1 MEFMSRRVDWK
12 MVAVV
17 LVIFA
22 VGLLTG
28 SAFTGKT
35 ISGSPATPPL
45 TRIEAPDQA
54 INTEISFQS
63 GFAPIVAKDLPAVV
77 NISSSKIVR
86 SQTMPL
92 FDDPFFQRFFGR
104 QFQIPREQRAKSLG
118 SGVIVS
124 PDGYILTNNH
134 VVEGASD
141 ITVALADKRE
151 FQAKTVGTDP
161 RTDIA
166 VLKVNASN
174 LPVLPLGDSAR
185 VRVGEFAI
193 AIGNPFGI
201 GQTVTMGIISAIGR
215 GNLGIE
221 DYEDFI
227 QTDAA
232 INPGNSGGALVDS
245 HGDLIGINTAIL
257 SGQGGG
263 GNQGIGFAIPVN
275 MARQVMD
282 QILKTGKVTR
292 GYLGAWI
299 QPITPELAKAF
310 NLKQSGGALLSDLE
324 PGGPAAKAGLQRGD
338 IVLALNGQSV
348 ADNNSFRLKVSM
360 TPPGSTLRLKVLRNG
375 SEMDVPVTVGEMP
388 AKDDSAA
395 AGSEQRGGTPSAALK
410 GLTVDELTPQLARQL
425 GLPARTSGIVI
436 TDVEAGTPAERAG
449 LSRGDIIQEINRRQ
463 VTSLR
468 DFDQLTR
475 GLGNQPVLLLINR
488 GGNTIFAVVQP

>member
-1 MEFMSRRVDWK
+1 MAV
-12 MVAVV
+12 VV

-22 VGLLTG
+22 AGLLTS

-35 ISGSPATPPL
+35 VIGSSAALPL

-54 INTEISFQS
+54 IGAGISFEN

-92 FDDPFFQRFFGR
+92 FDDPFFQQFFGR

-134 VVEGASD
+134 VVEGATD
-141 ITVALADKRE
+141 ITVSLADKRE

-174 LPVLPLGDSAR
+174 LPVLPLGDSTR

-201 GQTVTMGIISAIGR
+201 GQTVTLGIISAIGR

-292 GYLGAWI
+292 GYLGVWI
-299 QPITPELAKAF
+299 QPVTPELAKAF

-324 PGGPAAKAGLQRGD
+324 PGGPAARAGLQRGD
-338 IVLALNGQSV
+338 VVLALDGQPV

-360 TPPGSTLRLKVLRNG
+360 APPGSTLRLKVLRNG

-388 AKDDSAA
+388 AKDESGA

-410 GLTVDELTPQLARQL
+410 GLTVDELAPQLARQL
-425 GLPARTSGIVI
+425 GLPARTSGVVI

-468 DFDQLTR
+468 DFEQLTR